1 MKIHKVLSSLGFS
14 TFVLG
19 YNRPEGA
26 SPHYSMTWGG
36 GRGLC
41 ACYKNP
47 SCEEGHLW
55 CPRWYASQCW
65 DIALLQWLRKK
76 KSACVSSAPS

>member
-19 YNRPEGA
+19 YNRREGA

-36 GRGLC
+36 GGGLR
-41 ACYKNP
+41 ACYENP
-47 SCEEGHLW
+47 FCEEGHLW
-55 CPRWYASQCW
+55 CPWVVCISVLGHSTASV
-65 DIALLQWLRKK
+65 AEKK
-76 KSACVSSAPS
+76 KSPLV